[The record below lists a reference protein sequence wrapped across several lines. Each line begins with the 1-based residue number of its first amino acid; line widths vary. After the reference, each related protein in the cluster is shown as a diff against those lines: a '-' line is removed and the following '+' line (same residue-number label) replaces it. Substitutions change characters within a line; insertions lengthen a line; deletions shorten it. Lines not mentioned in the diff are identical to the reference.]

1 MADGTSV
8 GKLTLDLEIRDKV
21 AAQLEELKN
30 CKRSSKTYFVP
41 LSRKYRKRC
50 KYAVFYTMTKGQKK
64 SYQQD

>member
-1 MADGTSV
+1 MSIFRVYVDGQ
-8 GKLTLDLEIRDKV
+8 I
-21 AAQLEELKN
+21 

>member
-30 CKRSSKTYFVP
+30 SISKM
-41 LSRKYRKRC
+41 LSKPMEQ
-50 KYAVFYTMTKGQKK
+50 AAE
-64 SYQQD
+64 